1 MRVHEI
7 TVPKDLQA
15 HDLQAVAQQAGRFRS
30 DITLKLEEERV
41 VLDAKSMLGMML
53 LPIRGGTRV
62 LIQTKGSDEEE
73 ALDAMC
79 ELLERLPL
87 TS

>member
-15 HDLQAVAQQAGRFRS
+15 NDLQTVAQQASRFRS
-30 DITLKLEEERV
+30 AVTLKLEQEQI

-53 LPIRGGTRV
+53 MQIRGGTRL

-87 TS
+87 KS